1 MKSFSKHP
9 LYLCSYDY
17 YHIEWILAFS
27 SCPGLRLDPA
37 TESMNNNTSI
47 SAVVKVETDST
58 VVFTFTNTNFAQK
71 KKRNCLNDHC
81 FFP

>member
-1 MKSFSKHP
+1 MIIRVDSGV
-9 LYLCSYDY
+9 LQ
-17 YHIEWILAFS
+17 
-27 SCPGLRLDPA
+27 LR
-37 TESMNNNTSI
+37 TESTNNNTFI

-58 VVFTFTNTNFAQK
+58 VVFTFTNITFAQK